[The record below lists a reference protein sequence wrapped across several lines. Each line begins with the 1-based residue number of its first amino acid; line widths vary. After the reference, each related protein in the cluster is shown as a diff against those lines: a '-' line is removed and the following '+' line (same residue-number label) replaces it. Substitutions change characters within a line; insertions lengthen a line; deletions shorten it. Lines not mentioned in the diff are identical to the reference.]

1 MPEKWAS
8 GGYWYGCV
16 VFVHVLLMITVYSAG
31 PVGRAGFAAVAAA
44 DEPGGAPGGAVFE
57 LLPQATSGSRAIAST
72 DGRRARMTVP
82 SAGDAA
88 RLVQKAGGRHSSQGL
103 AREHSA
109 RSCRVRAL
117 KRRLG
122 EDTSPEGLKGRISRP
137 DQTRAGAMNRNTGP
151 PYSATRP

>member
-8 GGYWYGCV
+8 GGYWYGCD

-31 PVGRAGFAAVAAA
+31 AVGRTGFAAA
-44 DEPGGAPGGAVFE
+44 GGAAGGAVFE
-57 LLPQATSGSRAIAST
+57 LLPHATSGSRAIAST

-88 RLVQKAGGRHSSQGL
+88 RLVQKAGGRHCSQGL

-122 EDTSPEGLKGRISRP
+122 EDASPEGLKGRISRP
-137 DQTRAGAMNRNTGP
+137 DPTGAGAMNRNTGP
-151 PYSATRP
+151 PFSATRP

>member
-8 GGYWYGCV
+8 GGYWYGCD

-31 PVGRAGFAAVAAA
+31 AVGRTGFAAA
-44 DEPGGAPGGAVFE
+44 GGAAGGAVFE
-57 LLPQATSGSRAIAST
+57 LLPHATSGSRAIAST

-109 RSCRVRAL
+109 RSCRSFTLASSTVCHCML
-117 KRRLG
+117 LG
-122 EDTSPEGLKGRISRP
+122 AS
-137 DQTRAGAMNRNTGP
+137 AP
-151 PYSATRP
+151 PAHSGTMWSTT